1 MASKQNSRN
10 KSNSDTVLNTAK
22 GILSILINLVVI
34 LVLVYIVLN
43 VSRVIYDT
51 SYNIFGNTGVTEG
64 EGIDVFI
71 KVEQGE
77 STMNVARK
85 LEQNKVIDNPYS
97 FYIHAKLKEYSIMPG
112 TFALNTSMNYD
123 DIFAI
128 ITVPY
133 LEEELEEQDSSVA
146 IEKEY
151 ITGEPIVGFAFSNM
165 TQP

>member
-1 MASKQNSRN
+1 MASKQNSGQ
-10 KSNSDTVLNTAK
+10 KSSSDAFLKTAK
-22 GILSILINLVVI
+22 GILRLLINLALLLI
-34 LVLVYIVLN
+34 IIYAVLN
-43 VSRVIYDT
+43 VSRVIYNT

-123 DIFAI
+123 EIFAI

-133 LEEELEEQDSSVA
+133 TEEELEEQESGVA
-146 IEKEY
+146 IQKEDA
-151 ITGEPIVGFAFSNM
+151 TGEPILRFACYHN
-165 TQP
+165 